1 MRIGE
6 SVLVSLHT
14 VVLCSWTLKILA
26 VFEFTGNNRISVPV
40 ISGILL
46 PVHPQ
51 LLFGP
56 QKNSCTCHHSL
67 SFLLP
72 DGKMIEW
79 QIVGV
84 LYSLLTVR
92 FLFTCP
98 HGAVV
103 LSVVLKKLPSVC
115 LYTTPAM
122 PQCPLLCP
130 FVRALTVVTLQS
142 CCSKFVGGFSSGH
155 SHWQGSSNR
164 L

>member
-14 VVLCSWTLKILA
+14 IVFCTWTLNI
-26 VFEFTGNNRISVPV
+26 FEFTGNNRISIPV
-40 ISGILL
+40 ISGIYL
-46 PVHPQ
+46 PIHPQ
-51 LLFGP
+51 LLLGP
-56 QKNSCTCHHSL
+56 QKNNCMCHHSL

-115 LYTTPAM
+115 LVYNPSYASVSIIMSFCESPGCYVWLWRNLHTHI
-122 PQCPLLCP
+122 
-130 FVRALTVVTLQS
+130 TL
-142 CCSKFVGGFSSGH
+142 KFG
-155 SHWQGSSNR
+155 
-164 L
+164 